1 MATQRSGAGDDG
13 TDAVD
18 PSFTLL
24 GLDPAAERTYLTLAR
39 DGAQPPHSLDGSAVA
54 RLVELGLAEQV
65 DGLVDARP
73 PRGALEAF
81 GERHRRV
88 AVAAQEAAEVFGA
101 VWHAERAGSAPVQ
114 IHTAPQVDRETRRL
128 LDDAEVEL
136 CAFSLGP
143 RGNRPVRAAPGV
155 LDALARG
162 VDVRVVYDQRVL
174 ADPRA
179 VAVALECLEHGERGG
194 VVADVPVNMVL
205 SESRAAL
212 TLPYRHGDDLRT
224 ALVRDAGMVAAL
236 RAFFEGYWARSIPL
250 GQAVGVSGG
259 GDDPLAGLVWAPPLL
274 QLLGMGL
281 TDQSIA
287 RELRVSERTVGRRVT
302 RLQQVLGAGSRFQL
316 GAQAARRGLL

>member
-1 MATQRSGAGDDG
+1 M
-13 TDAVD
+13 
-18 PSFTLL
+18 
-24 GLDPAAERTYLTLAR
+24 
-39 DGAQPPHSLDGSAVA
+39 
-54 RLVELGLAEQV
+54 
-65 DGLVDARP
+65 
-73 PRGALEAF
+73 
-81 GERHRRV
+81 
-88 AVAAQEAAEVFGA
+88 
-101 VWHAERAGSAPVQ
+101 
-114 IHTAPQVDRETRRL
+114 
-128 LDDAEVEL
+128 
-136 CAFSLGP
+136 
-143 RGNRPVRAAPGV
+143 
-155 LDALARG
+155 
-162 VDVRVVYDQRVL
+162 RVVYDQRVL

-274 QLLGMGL
+274 QLHGMGL